1 MKKSVKKTAAVF
13 FAVAAIVTIAALFA
27 ACGGVTEKP
36 AQPGG
41 DVPDDVTV
49 VELTVS
55 DPPNVTEYYIGETFD
70 PTGMKVKAKW
80 SDGVKLPVNISDCT
94 IDPSGPLSAGDYEV
108 RISYGGK
115 TAVQPITIKDD
126 SVSSISVDTGNT
138 ALRAAVGTVI
148 NLSGISVTA
157 HYADGSSRPITS
169 GYTFEADGE
178 RVTDT
183 SALSFSE
190 WGKHTLTVVYGSARA
205 DIELFIFDG
214 IVIEGENIIHSGE
227 TTTQKNYV
235 QQTGG
240 YRNANPKDATAGSGA
255 SGGKFLG
262 DVFNTTALRFHVY
275 VESDCYADVILRAA
289 GLKLEKDSAPQAW
302 RPLVMG
308 DMQFNKTFVVKYGTA
323 QEASAETLK
332 TLNVADSVI
341 IPGATSEVGD
351 PILFEN
357 FTDIN
362 FGRLELKA
370 GENIIE
376 LTVQSEYKNCYG
388 EVVGC
393 NIDRLE
399 IQYSGGAGE
408 GGGS

>member
-1 MKKSVKKTAAVF
+1 
-13 FAVAAIVTIAALFA
+13 
-27 ACGGVTEKP
+27 
-36 AQPGG
+36 
-41 DVPDDVTV
+41 
-49 VELTVS
+49 
-55 DPPNVTEYYIGETFD
+55 
-70 PTGMKVKAKW
+70 
-80 SDGVKLPVNISDCT
+80 
-94 IDPSGPLSAGDYEV
+94 
-108 RISYGGK
+108 
-115 TAVQPITIKDD
+115 
-126 SVSSISVDTGNT
+126 
-138 ALRAAVGTVI
+138 
-148 NLSGISVTA
+148 
-157 HYADGSSRPITS
+157 
-169 GYTFEADGE
+169 
-178 RVTDT
+178 
-183 SALSFSE
+183 
-190 WGKHTLTVVYGSARA
+190 
-205 DIELFIFDG
+205 
-214 IVIEGENIIHSGE
+214 
-227 TTTQKNYV
+227 
-235 QQTGG
+235 
-240 YRNANPKDATAGSGA
+240 
-255 SGGKFLG
+255 
-262 DVFNTTALRFHVY
+262 
-275 VESDCYADVILRAA
+275 
-289 GLKLEKDSAPQAW
+289 APQAW

>member
-1 MKKSVKKTAAVF
+1 MKTSVKKLTALF
-13 FAVAAIVTIAALFA
+13 FAVAALIVASALFA
-27 ACGGVTEKP
+27 ACGGVTEP
-36 AQPGG
+36 PSLPGN
-41 DVPDDVTV
+41 DIPDDVTV

-55 DPPNVTEYYIGETFD
+55 DPPDVTEYYIGETFD
-70 PTGMKVKAKW
+70 PTGIKVKARW
-80 SDGVKLPVNISDCT
+80 SDGVKLPVDISECT

-115 TAVQPITIKDD
+115 TAVQPITLKDD

-138 ALRAAVGTVI
+138 ALKAAVGTPI

-157 HYADGSSRPITS
+157 HYADGSSRPLTG
-169 GYTFEADGE
+169 GYSFEADGE
-178 RVTDT
+178 RVTDV
-183 SALSFSE
+183 SALTFSE
-190 WGKHTLTVVYGSARA
+190 WGRHTLTVVYGSARA

-214 IVIEGENIIHSGE
+214 FVIEGENIIHAGE
-227 TTTQKNYV
+227 TTDQKNYV

-240 YRNANPKDATAGSGA
+240 YRNANPKTATTGSGA
-255 SGGKFLG
+255 SGGQFLG
-262 DVFNTTALRFHVY
+262 DIFNTTALRFHIY

-308 DMQFNKTFVVKYGTA
+308 DMQFNKTFVSKYGSGQDA
-323 QEASAETLK
+323 AAGTLK

-341 IPGATSEVGD
+341 IPGATSEYGD
-351 PILFEN
+351 AILFEN
-357 FTDIN
+357 FVDVN

-370 GENIIE
+370 GENIVE

-388 EVVGC
+388 EIVGC

-399 IQYSGGAGE
+399 IQYADGAGE